1 MGGRRCGRGSTDPFA
16 SASSSRHP
24 KRRAAPLSSSGV
36 VKNLPKRR
44 DPSTPGHT
52 ADLPSSE
59 RKSPP
64 FSPTFKEQ
72 AGFFVQAHTTK
83 RQTKVTVDG
92 TNVLSKSGRF
102 AFDWMNHLP
111 WQRPTDDG
119 YEVHVVQNGIEPPRA
134 ICFLP
139 QEPLDEEAGLFL
151 KVGEKGGLLRA
162 EDGRSAVWPGVD
174 GSLRFGTFLT
184 TPEEESGGGGVG
196 RGFMGSTNLLAS
208 DSEKA
213 RQALLLRQELQAG
226 REGGGEGGG
235 KEKEGEAGPNC
246 GLGASRPAE
255 PARPI
260 ATENAGE
267 VCKVTV
273 DGTNVLSKSGRFAFD
288 WMNHLPWQRP
298 TDDGYEVHVVQ
309 DGIEARQQQLST
321 AQARPRAE
329 QPAQSMLAK
338 TKGGG
343 DGGEGRRGE
352 ESGRPDGGGMSKK
365 SNGKASS
372 KESSKKK

>member
-1 MGGRRCGRGSTDPFA
+1 MQEDKEGLIQYLEDGGD
-16 SASSSRHP
+16 ASSNHPARFTENTLVVANEQARDEPEFTIKLSPFLEKLLKEQQAGKGSSKKKENPVENVGINAAREASREHATSP
-24 KRRAAPLSSSGV
+24 ELTLGYKAYNRAAHVLHGIKAKAKASNAVPSRPAPS
-36 VKNLPKRR
+36 
-44 DPSTPGHT
+44 STPL
-52 ADLPSSE
+52 ALLPAPPEQSVSCPKNPWT
-59 RKSPP
+59 RKP
-64 FSPTFKEQ
+64 
-72 AGFFVQAHTTK
+72 A
-83 RQTKVTVDG
+83 
-92 TNVLSKSGRF
+92 
-102 AFDWMNHLP
+102 
-111 WQRPTDDG
+111 
-119 YEVHVVQNGIEPPRA
+119 
-134 ICFLP
+134 C
-139 QEPLDEEAGLFL
+139 FL

-235 KEKEGEAGPNC
+235 KEKEGEAGPNWW
-246 GLGASRPAE
+246 SWRQPSKQSQRE
-255 PARPI
+255 I

-267 VCKVTV
+267 VCVSVSNKGCVKVTV

-309 DGIEARQQQLST
+309 DGIEVRL
-321 AQARPRAE
+321 
-329 QPAQSMLAK
+329 
-338 TKGGG
+338 
-343 DGGEGRRGE
+343 GERVVW
-352 ESGRPDGGGMSKK
+352 GM
-365 SNGKASS
+365 NNNEWLG
-372 KESSKKK
+372 